1 MLDLIANTGKV
12 LLLGFWVAWI
22 ASLASLV
29 PDPLRPYV
37 VWTGVVLLLVHLSE
51 YVAVRS
57 RLTQTDGNHFVRTLL
72 FGFGHWLPL
81 LRKGKREA

>member
-1 MLDLIANTGKV
+1 
-12 LLLGFWVAWI
+12 
-22 ASLASLV
+22 
-29 PDPLRPYV
+29 LRPYV